1 MYEQVFD
8 PVGDSLGLSA
18 IFAALPLL
26 TLFVML
32 GGVQG
37 HRLEGRA
44 SRPWW
49 CRWWWRSPST
59 ACPSGRR

>member
-32 GGVQG
+32 GGFKVTAWKAG
-37 HRLEGRA
+37 PRVAGA
-44 SRPWW
+44 S
-49 CRWWWRSPST
+49 RWWWRSPST
-59 ACPSGRR
+59 ACRSARR

>member
-32 GGVQG
+32 GGFKVTAWKAG
-37 HRLEGRA
+37 LVSLA
-44 SRPWW
+44 S
-49 CRWWWRSPST
+49 RWWWRSPST